1 MEKALIDGE
10 MEECSLDNI
19 KMIEKVEL
27 AFISGLMEEPI
38 TEIGKQESKT
48 ALDSILSLTLK
59 IQMIL
64 KLKKALGKMENDKNG
79 EKI

>member
-1 MEKALIDGE
+1 
-10 MEECSLDNI
+10 
-19 KMIEKVEL
+19 MIEKVDL

>member
-1 MEKALIDGE
+1 
-10 MEECSLDNI
+10 
-19 KMIEKVEL
+19 MIEKVEL
-27 AFISGLMEEPI
+27 EFISGLMEEPI

>member
-1 MEKALIDGE
+1 
-10 MEECSLDNI
+10 
-19 KMIEKVEL
+19 MIEKVEL
-27 AFISGLMEEPI
+27 VFISGLMEEPI

>member
-1 MEKALIDGE
+1 
-10 MEECSLDNI
+10 
-19 KMIEKVEL
+19 MIEKVEL